1 MKKYFDP
8 EAELIEIDALI
19 STGIDVS
26 ETQGE
31 PGAGGGD
38 ENVTSLWDN

>member
-1 MKKYFDP
+1 MKKFYKDP
-8 EAELIEIDALI
+8 QAEMIELDALI
-19 STGIDVS
+19 TTMDVS

-38 ENVTSLWDN
+38 ENVTGLYD

>member
-1 MKKYFDP
+1 MKKFFVNP
-8 EAELIEIDALI
+8 EAELIELDALI
-19 STGIDVS
+19 TTMDVS

-38 ENVTSLWDN
+38 ENVTGLYD